1 MKIEFIG
8 KRIINQLTIRAILS
22 LIVVILIL
30 PFFIPVNAEASEKDE
45 NVKQGTL
52 QAVRLLENAIETSLG
67 QAEEEI
73 KQFIVGEKADYYL
86 TMESFYQQE
95 NPYKDADY
103 LGLIAAYMTAKD
115 YGDTLK
121 VSDFYSLPF
130 IRVKIEKKRLEEY
143 QPVLVWTYK
152 ETGDGRYARDK
163 QIYVEEPMEMD
174 SYRMDEEGKYVKAG
188 TEKIIPE
195 KKTILYGEVILER
208 LEAEDILK
216 YYGLA
221 ENEDACMDAQE
232 KGVRLGHLVNG
243 KGLKE
248 SVFLNIR
255 QDMITEEIVQYVD
268 ALLKENMDEARKAL
282 IQTAVQLIGKVPYEW
297 GGKARKAGYDT
308 AWWSLNGI
316 GIQKGLDC
324 SGFVQWCFL
333 TAGFDKSICKM
344 LISTE
349 EILKNTSPVSEEELR
364 PGDMGLINHG
374 DTLNHVGIYLGEGYW
389 IHCSS
394 KAETVI
400 IEKTDMF
407 RVFREMPQGQGIVA
421 AGELLAI
428 PEEVGRNEHGE
439 QRSEIT
445 TEGLAGYHGNCSYS
459 EEDIYL
465 LAQLINNEADGEGM
479 NGWIAV
485 AEVVLNRVI
494 SDRFPDTIPEVIY
507 QKNPVQ
513 FSDNQ
518 RIITRSPSKEQ
529 VFVAREVL
537 SGNLGVLNNRNAL
550 FFRNA
555 GGLTS
560 DWGDYSFFISI
571 NNHQFY
577 LDNREPGKG
586 E

>member
-1 MKIEFIG
+1 MKTAQSIKGHTNPKLSI
-8 KRIINQLTIRAILS
+8 KSILAPMAVICTLLLTL
-22 LIVVILIL
+22 
-30 PFFIPVNAEASEKDE
+30 PVNAQASEKEE

-52 QAVRLLENAIETSLG
+52 QAVRLLENAIENSFD
-67 QAEEEI
+67 QAEKEI
-73 KQFIVGEKADYYL
+73 KQFIVEEGADYYL
-86 TMESFYQQE
+86 TMESFYRQE

-103 LGLIAAYMTAKD
+103 LGLIAAYMAAKN
-115 YGDTLK
+115 YGDTLQE
-121 VSDFYSLPF
+121 SDFYSLPF
-130 IRVKIEKKRLEEY
+130 IRAKIEKRALEEY
-143 QPVLVWTYK
+143 QPVLAWSYK
-152 ETGDGRYARDK
+152 ETGDGRYARDR
-163 QIYVEEPMEMD
+163 QIYIEEPMETD
-174 SYRMDEEGKYVKAG
+174 SYRMDEEGMYVRDG

-195 KKTILYGEVILER
+195 KKTVLYGEITLEGLR
-208 LEAEDILK
+208 PEDILA
-216 YYGLA
+216 YYELS
-221 ENEDACMDAQE
+221 ENRDAYKDAQE
-232 KGVRLGHLVNG
+232 KCVRLGHLVNG

-248 SVFLNIR
+248 SVFLNIG
-255 QDMITEEIVQYVD
+255 QNLVTEEMIQYVD
-268 ALLKENMDEARKAL
+268 MLLKEDMNEARKAL
-282 IQTAVQLIGKVPYEW
+282 IQTAVQLVGKVPYEW
-297 GGKARKAGYDT
+297 GGKAQKAGYDT

-324 SGFVQWCFL
+324 SGFVQWCFV
-333 TAGFDKSICKM
+333 TAGFDDSICKT

-349 EILKNTSPVSEEELR
+349 EILKNTSPVSEDELQ
-364 PGDMGLINHG
+364 PGDIGLINHG
-374 DTLNHVGIYLGEGYW
+374 DALNHTGIYLGEGYW

-394 KAETVI
+394 KAGTVI
-400 IEKTDMF
+400 LEKTDMF
-407 RVFREMPQGQGIVA
+407 RVFREMPQGEGVMA
-421 AGELLAI
+421 ADELLAI
-428 PEEVGRNEHGE
+428 PEETDRYGE
-439 QRSEIT
+439 QRSEIIA
-445 TEGLAGYHGNCSYS
+445 EGLAGYNSDCGYS

-485 AEVVLNRVI
+485 AEVVLNRVV
-494 SDRFPDTIPEVIY
+494 SDRFPDTVPEVIY

-513 FSDNQ
+513 FADNQ
-518 RIITRSPSKEQ
+518 RIITRRPSKEQ

-577 LDNREPGKG
+577 LDDEKPGKG